1 MKKIILFIL
10 LIFLTSCFKN
20 SLKTETTNSWETLN
34 IQNSKELSK
43 NEEISILTKKL
54 VKYYLIM
61 KNYLFLCNQN

>member
-10 LIFLTSCFKN
+10 LIFLTSCSKN

-43 NEEISILTKKL
+43 NEEITILTKKTSEG
-54 VKYYLIM
+54 I
-61 KNYLFLCNQN
+61 KN